1 MDIKWVFFDVGST
14 LADET
19 EAFKH
24 CVNDAI
30 KGTDITA
37 EQVYAK
43 CIEFAK
49 QNRPGPRDCMIYYKL
64 PRVEWHKEDEFPY
77 PDAEEVLKYT
87 HSRGYKIGVIA
98 NQLPGTASRLEN
110 WGLLKYIDVVAASAE
125 LGVSKPDRRIFTYA
139 LEQAGCRPEEALMVG
154 DRLDNDVLPAKELG
168 MKTVW
173 VRQGLAVYQQ
183 PVREEELPDFIV
195 DNLSGLKG
203 IL

>member
-98 NQLPGTASRLEN
+98 NQLLGTASRLEN
-110 WGLLKYIDVVAASAE
+110 WGLLKFIDVVAASAE
-125 LGVSKPDRRIFTYA
+125 LGVSKPDLRIFTYA

-154 DRLDNDVLPAKELG
+154 DRLDNDVFPAKELG
-168 MKTVW
+168 MKTAW
-173 VRQGLAVYQQ
+173 VRQGMAVYQQ
-183 PVREEELPDFIV
+183 PVREEEQPDFII

>member
-49 QNRPGPRDCMIYYKL
+49 QNRPGPRDCMIYYNL

-87 HSRGYKIGVIA
+87 RSRGYKIGVIA

-125 LGVSKPDRRIFTYA
+125 LGVSKPDRRIFAYA

-173 VRQGLAVYQQ
+173 VRQGLAVYRQ
-183 PVREEELPDFIV
+183 PVREEEQPDSIV

>member
-30 KGTDITA
+30 KGTDITP
-37 EQVYAK
+37 EMVYEK
-43 CIEFAK
+43 SIEFAK
-49 QNRPGPRDCMIYYKL
+49 QNRPGARDCMIFYKL

-87 HSRGYKIGVIA
+87 HDKGYKIGIIA
-98 NQLPGTASRLEN
+98 NQLLGTASRLEN

-139 LEQAGCRPEEALMVG
+139 LEQAGCKPEESVMIG
-154 DRLDNDVLPAKELG
+154 DRLDNDILPAKEIG
-168 MKTVW
+168 MKTIW
-173 VRQGLAVYQQ
+173 IRQGLAVYQQ
-183 PVREEELPDFIV
+183 PTREEDTPDFIV
-195 DNLSGLKG
+195 ENLSQLKG